1 MMRRREF
8 IAALGCAAAWPL
20 TVRAQQAAKLRTIGF
35 MSASAPSAISSGVNA
50 FVQRLRELG
59 WIEGRSIATEYR
71 WAEGRFERLAGFAA
85 DFVRQKVDIIV
96 AEGTVAVVAA
106 KQATATIPIVF
117 PVAGDPIGNKLVASL
132 ARPGGN
138 ATGLSI
144 QATDLAPKRLELF
157 REVVPGLT
165 RLAIMA
171 NVSSPNTALEVGEV
185 QATVRTLGLEA
196 TAVEVRRA
204 EDIAPAFEALKGRA
218 DALYVAP
225 DPLVL
230 SNRVRINALALGL
243 RLPTMYAY
251 RDYVET
257 GGLVSYGT
265 NLTDLFRRAGDY
277 VDRILRGAKPS
288 ELPVEQPTKFELVI
302 NLTTAKA
309 LGLKIPE
316 AFLLRADE
324 VID

>member
-1 MMRRREF
+1 MRRREF
-8 IAALGCAAAWPL
+8 ITHLGSAAAAWPL
-20 TVRAQQAAKLRTIGF
+20 AARAQQAAKPLIIGL
-35 MSASAPSAISSGVNA
+35 MSANAASAMSNEVDA

-59 WIEGRSIATEYR
+59 WIEGRNIAIEYR

-96 AEGTVAVVAA
+96 AEGTVAVIAA
-106 KQATATIPIVF
+106 KQTAETIPIVF
-117 PVAGDPIGNKLVASL
+117 PLAGDPVGNKLVASL

-138 ATGLSI
+138 VTGLSI

-157 REVVPGLT
+157 REIVPSLT
-165 RLAIMA
+165 LLAIMA
-171 NVSSPNTALEVGEV
+171 NVDSPNTALEVREV
-185 QATVRTLGLEA
+185 QATVRALGLEA
-196 TAVEVRRA
+196 TAVEVRRT

-230 SNRVRINALALGL
+230 SNRIRINALALAL

-251 RDYVET
+251 RNYVET
-257 GGLVSYGT
+257 GGLMSYGT
-265 NLTDLFRRAGDY
+265 NLVNLFRRTGDF

-288 ELPVEQPTKFELVI
+288 ELPVEQPTKFDLVV

-309 LGLKIPE
+309 LGLTIPE
-316 AFLLRADE
+316 SFLLRADE
-324 VID
+324 VIQ